1 MEIEI
6 RRAVVA
12 DAEAAAWCHLICW
25 QEGYAELLEPAKLA
39 ERTADVELRI
49 QRWTERLEGGVLR
62 WVAVNPDPAAA
73 VRDRVI
79 GFASPGPTRD
89 EDAPAA
95 LELYAI
101 YVREKWWGSGLGGR
115 LMDVAIGKEAASL
128 WVLAGN
134 ERAKAFYRKQ
144 GFAEDGTQ
152 VDEPFFGVP
161 EIRMVRPSQ

>member
-12 DAEAAAWCHLICW
+12 DAEAAAWCHLTCW
-25 QEGYAELLEPAKLA
+25 QEAYAGLVD
-39 ERTADVELRI
+39 ADRLTEKTSDLELRVE
-49 QRWTERLEGGVLR
+49 RWTERLSQGVQR

-79 GFASPGPTRD
+79 GFSSPGPTRD
-89 EDAPAA
+89 EDAPTA

-101 YVREKWWGSGLGGR
+101 YVREKWWGSGLGYR
-115 LMDVAIGKEAASL
+115 LLDVAIGKEAASL

-134 ERAKAFYRKQ
+134 ERAKAFYRRH
-144 GFAEDGTQ
+144 GFVEDGTQ

-161 EIRMVRPSQ
+161 ELRMVRPSQ

>member
-6 RRAVVA
+6 RRAEIA
-12 DAEAAAWCHLICW
+12 DAGAGAWCHLRCW
-25 QEGYAELLEPAKLA
+25 QEAYAELIDPERLA
-39 ERTADVELRI
+39 EKTNDVE
-49 QRWTERLEGGVLR
+49 QRTERWKSRLEDGVLR
-62 WVAVNPDPAAA
+62 WVAINPDPSAS
-73 VRDRVI
+73 VQDQVI

-89 EDAPAA
+89 EDAPTP

-101 YVREKWWGSGLGGR
+101 YVREKWWGSGVGYR
-115 LMDVAIGKEAASL
+115 LLDAAIGKDAASL

-134 ERAKAFYRKQ
+134 ERAKAFYRRQ

-161 EIRMVRPSQ
+161 ELRMVRPAQ